1 MTTLVTGATGFLGRR
16 LVAELAPRHSLR
28 VLVRPRGPRGA
39 AGHGG
44 GVLPGGFPAGVEVV
58 AGDVAD
64 AASVRRAVE
73 GCEAVVH
80 AAALVKIL
88 APAAEFDRINV
99 GGLEN
104 VLVAAAA
111 ATGGGIGTTGASGIK
126 VVYVSTFMALGPSE
140 RGPGG
145 VLDESAPADTGGA
158 GAGGADGGAGAGGT
172 DRGAGAG
179 GVDGGECA
187 GGTDRGA
194 GAGGSGAGG
203 PGGRVWINSYE
214 RTKTLADRLA
224 RRAIAAGQPVVVVY
238 PGVIYGPGEMTE
250 GNVVVRHVVDLLHRR
265 LPALLGKP
273 ERRWCHVFVDDV
285 ARGVGLALERARPG
299 TRYVLGGENTALG
312 DFYDLVQEL
321 SGVPVPRRRLPDGVA
336 QAFGAVQKGW
346 ARLRGT
352 TPALTPDLVEV
363 YRHDWAYSSARAV
376 AELGYTY
383 RPLREGLAATL
394 AWLRETGQWQG

>member
-1 MTTLVTGATGFLGRR
+1 MKTLVTGATGFLGRR

-28 VLVRPRGPRGA
+28 VLVRPRGPEGS
-39 AGHGG
+39 AGR
-44 GVLPGGFPAGVEVV
+44 GGFPAGVEVV
-58 AGDVAD
+58 AGDIAD
-64 AASVRRAVE
+64 AGSVRRAIE

-104 VLVAAAA
+104 VLAAAAA
-111 ATGGGIGTTGASGIK
+111 ATASAAGDGVATLGAGGVK

-140 RGPGG
+140 EGPGG
-145 VLDESAPADTGGA
+145 VLDESAPA
-158 GAGGADGGAGAGGT
+158 GAGGRA
-172 DRGAGAG
+172 
-179 GVDGGECA
+179 
-187 GGTDRGA
+187 
-194 GAGGSGAGG
+194 
-203 PGGRVWINSYE
+203 WINSYE

-250 GNVVVRHVVDLLHRR
+250 GNLVVRHVLDLLHRR
-265 LPALLGKP
+265 LPALLGRP

-299 TRYVLGGENTALG
+299 ARYVLGGENTRLG
-312 DFYDLVQEL
+312 DFYSLVQEL
-321 SGVPVPRRRLPDGVA
+321 SGVPVPRRRLPDSVA
-336 QAFGAVQKGW
+336 KAIGAAQKAW

-376 AELGYTY
+376 AELGYAY

-394 AWLRETGQWQG
+394 AWLRETGQWRG